1 MVGSGAQLPEAL
13 TALGPGR
20 RRPPSFRRI
29 VAQSF
34 MRDPAALTGLV
45 LVVVWLTLA
54 IIGPTL
60 ASDPSRQALTEALR
74 PPFWANGGTGEH
86 LLGTD
91 SLGRDI
97 LARILFGART
107 SLGIGVV
114 TTILTAVIGSFVGAV
129 AAEWG
134 GLTEEAIMRVADI
147 QLSIPFILLGITV
160 LAIVGGSTQSLV
172 LVLVLAG
179 WVLFARVVRSEL
191 LHLRE
196 MEFVIAARSIGVGRL
211 RIALRHMLPNAY
223 GLIIILATFQL
234 ANVIIL
240 EAALSFLGVGVR
252 PPEVSWGTMLAD
264 GRDYLT
270 SAWWLAT
277 FPGVAITLTI
287 LGVNL
292 LGDWARD
299 VLDPRARS

>member
-1 MVGSGAQLPEAL
+1 MVGSRERSAEEL

-20 RRPPSFRRI
+20 RSPSSFRGI

-45 LVVVWLTLA
+45 LVVVWLTVA

-60 ASDPSRQALTEALR
+60 GSDPSRQALTEALL

-86 LLGTD
+86 ILGTD
-91 SLGRDI
+91 PLGRDI

-107 SLGIGVV
+107 SLVIGVV
-114 TTILTAVIGSFVGAV
+114 TTILTAMIGSFLGAI

-134 GLTEEAIMRVADI
+134 GLTDEAIMRVADV
-147 QLSIPFILLGITV
+147 QLSIPFILLAITV
-160 LAIVGGSTQSLV
+160 LVIVGGSTQNLV
-172 LVLVLAG
+172 PVLVLAG

-223 GLIIILATFQL
+223 GLIIVLATFQL
-234 ANVIIL
+234 ANVIFL
-240 EAALSFLGVGVR
+240 EAGLSFLGVGVR